1 MAGMVICHSKLY
13 TNFYQGGQE
22 PGRGVYV
29 VRRIVAVLVILLL
42 LILLVPRAC
51 EAFIVAGEE
60 PGPGAPETG
69 DDVGDK
75 GETADEIAT
84 GLLGNPEA

>member
-1 MAGMVICHSKLY
+1 M
-13 TNFYQGGQE
+13 QGGQE

-29 VRRIVAVLVILLL
+29 VRRIVAIFVILLL
-42 LILLVPRAC
+42 LILLVPQAC
-51 EAFIVAGEE
+51 EAFIGPGEE
-60 PGPGAPETG
+60 PGSGAPETG
-69 DDVGDK
+69 DTGEDVVGHK

>member
-1 MAGMVICHSKLY
+1 MFDTQRLLH
-13 TNFYQGGQE
+13 T
-22 PGRGVYV
+22 
-29 VRRIVAVLVILLL
+29 VLARYIILLD
-42 LILLVPRAC
+42 PRAC

-60 PGPGAPETG
+60 TGPGAPETG
-69 DDVGDK
+69 DTGEDVVGHK

>member
-1 MAGMVICHSKLY
+1 M
-13 TNFYQGGQE
+13 QGGQE

-51 EAFIVAGEE
+51 ETFIGQ
-60 PGPGAPETG
+60 GGNLAPERRRRAIRAKTLSAI
-69 DDVGDK
+69 K
-75 GETADEIAT
+75 AKLRTRSPPAM
-84 GLLGNPEA
+84 